1 MGQWLLGMMIVLLPL
16 EASAAEVFLENETR
30 LATPDAIPEALLGC
44 RVQTALPREIADWA
58 GNVQLIESDTRE
70 GRFLDL
76 RITEVHAGGLL
87 GNTRSVSVTGT
98 LREND
103 EEMRSF
109 RGKRVT
115 KQPTRDDC
123 EALGKATIQL
133 AQDIAGWLENYATAP
148 PLLGDAK

>member
-1 MGQWLLGMMIVLLPL
+1 MGLLIALLPL
-16 EASAAEVFLENETR
+16 GAAAAEVYLENETR

-44 RVQTALPREIADWA
+44 RVQTELPREVAAWA
-58 GNVQLIESDTRE
+58 GNVRLIESDTRE

-76 RITEVHAGGLL
+76 RITEVRAGGLL

-98 LREND
+98 LRENG

-115 KQPTRDDC
+115 KRPMSDDC
-123 EALGKATIQL
+123 EALGKATLAL